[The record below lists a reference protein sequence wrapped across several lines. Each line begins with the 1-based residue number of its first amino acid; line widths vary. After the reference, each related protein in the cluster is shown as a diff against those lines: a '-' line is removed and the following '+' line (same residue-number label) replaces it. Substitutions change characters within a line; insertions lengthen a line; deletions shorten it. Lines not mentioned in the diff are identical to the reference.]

1 MENSTENKIYI
12 STLKTAIQK
21 ALTKN
26 LPLILNDAVEYLENH
41 DFEVKQ
47 RKRRTKTK
55 SLQNIVDLQKKIQSA
70 SAKKMKTRP
79 FLNLNTNRVNSD
91 SKQIKTKHPRLEFG
105 NIKQDDKIVWVCGT
119 PGQRENTLATLKE
132 SDEKSDPIWEPMST
146 ISESEESDKSDEE
159 EPVESDEEEPVESDE
174 EGPVESDK
182 SDEEGPVEE
191 DEEGPVEED
200 EEGPEPVE
208 EDKEGPEPVE
218 EDKEEDLGVDQCRS
232 SKNEWNSKTFDD
244 LSDKEENLL
253 VEEINNMLDLPE
265 NEVDPQTGTLVSSKI
280 ILQGEPPK
288 KPKKFKRRKK
298 KSTGSLKP
306 PKPKRT
312 TKEISMYTTFD
323 QKGTIF

>member
-1 MENSTENKIYI
+1 MQSNQIYI

-119 PGQRENTLATLKE
+119 PGQRQNTLATLE
-132 SDEKSDPIWEPMST
+132 QSDEKSKPIWEPMST
-146 ISESEESDKSDEE
+146 ISESEESDKSEDEAVE
-159 EPVESDEEEPVESDE
+159 EDDDKPVEDDDEPVEDEKWE
-174 EGPVESDK
+174 
-182 SDEEGPVEE
+182 
-191 DEEGPVEED
+191 
-200 EEGPEPVE
+200 
-208 EDKEGPEPVE
+208 
-218 EDKEEDLGVDQCRS
+218 
-232 SKNEWNSKTFDD
+232 SKNFDD
-244 LSDKEENLL
+244 LSDKEDDNLI
-253 VEEINNMLDLPE
+253 EEITNRLNLPE
-265 NEVDPQTGTLVSSKI
+265 NEVDPKTSTLGSSEI
-280 ILQGEPPK
+280 ILQGDPPK
-288 KPKKFKRRKK
+288 KPKKLKRRKK
-298 KSTGSLKP
+298 NKPSGSLNGRSRLWKP
-306 PKPKRT
+306 QKPQRL
-312 TKEISMYTTFD
+312 TKAGKTDSIYANFEQS
-323 QKGTIF
+323 GTIF

>member
-1 MENSTENKIYI
+1 MQSNQIYI

-119 PGQRENTLATLKE
+119 PGQRQNTLATLE
-132 SDEKSDPIWEPMST
+132 QSDEKSKPIWEPMST
-146 ISESEESDKSDEE
+146 ISESEETDKS
-159 EPVESDEEEPVESDE
+159 
-174 EGPVESDK
+174 
-182 SDEEGPVEE
+182 E
-191 DEEGPVEED
+191 DELVEAD
-200 EEGPEPVE
+200 DDEPVE
-208 EDKEGPEPVE
+208 EENDEPVE
-218 EDKEEDLGVDQCRS
+218 DEKWE
-232 SKNEWNSKTFDD
+232 SKNFDD
-244 LSDKEENLL
+244 LSDKEDDNLI
-253 VEEINNMLDLPE
+253 EEITNRLNLPE
-265 NEVDPQTGTLVSSKI
+265 NEVDPKTSTLGSSEI
-280 ILQGEPPK
+280 ILQGDPPK
-288 KPKKFKRRKK
+288 KPKKLKRRKK
-298 KSTGSLKP
+298 NKPSGSLNGRSRLWKP
-306 PKPKRT
+306 QKPQRL
-312 TKEISMYTTFD
+312 TKAGKTDSIYANFEQS
-323 QKGTIF
+323 GTIF